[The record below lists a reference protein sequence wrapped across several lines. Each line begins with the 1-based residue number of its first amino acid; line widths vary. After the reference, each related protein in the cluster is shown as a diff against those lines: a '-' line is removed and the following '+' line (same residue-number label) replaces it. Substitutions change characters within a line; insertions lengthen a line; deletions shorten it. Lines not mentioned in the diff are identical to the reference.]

1 MKNNTEETMEPTFIN
16 ELKKIVGEQYTLT
29 DRESLAV
36 YGYDSTPELESL
48 PGAVL
53 LPGSAE
59 EVARVMRLCHSAG
72 VSVTPRGSGT
82 NLSGGSI
89 SANSGVVVQTSRLN
103 RIVEVD
109 EENLTATVEPGVIT
123 SALHREVE
131 SRGLFYPPDPGS
143 MNISTMGGNVAE
155 NSGGLRGLKYGVTA
169 DYVMGLETVLANGD
183 LLRTGGKV
191 VKDVAGYSLNPL
203 LVSSEGTLGL
213 FTGIIVKLIPKPQT
227 KITMLAH
234 FPALQDAALAVS
246 AIIAARVIPATL
258 EFLDKVTIKCV
269 EDYAHVGLPLD
280 VDAVLLIEVDG
291 HPVVV
296 AEEAA
301 AVAAICTR
309 HHCSFFQTA
318 QNAEEALK
326 LATARRTALSAL
338 ARLRPTTI
346 LEDATV
352 PRSCIAPMLQVI
364 QAVARKYNVT
374 IGTFGHAGDG
384 NLHPTCLTDER
395 DKDEIARAH
404 AAFEEIFDAAI
415 SMGGTITGEHGVGL
429 AKKKYLPRLVGES
442 GIRVMRGIKQAFD
455 PKGILNPGKVF

>member
-1 MKNNTEETMEPTFIN
+1 MEQSFIS
-16 ELKKIVGEQYTLT
+16 ELKKIVGEQHTLA
-29 DRESLAV
+29 DRESLTV

-48 PGAVL
+48 PGVVL
-53 LPGSAE
+53 LPGSSD
-59 EVARVMRLCHSAG
+59 EVARIMRLCHGAG

-82 NLSGGSI
+82 NLSGGSL
-89 SANSGVVVQTSRLN
+89 SANAGVVIQTSRLN
-103 RIVEVD
+103 RIIEVD
-109 EENLTATVEPGVIT
+109 EENLTATVEPGVVT
-123 SALHREVE
+123 SALHREAE

-169 DYVMGLETVLANGD
+169 DYVMGLETVLADGEI
-183 LLRTGGKV
+183 LRSGGKV

-203 LVSSEGTLGL
+203 LVSSEGTLGF
-213 FTGIIVKLIPKPQT
+213 FTGITVKLIPKPQS
-227 KITMLAH
+227 KVTMLAH

-246 AIIAARVIPATL
+246 AIIAAKVIPATL

-269 EDYAHVGLPLD
+269 EDYAHVGLPLN

-291 HPVVV
+291 HPAVT
-296 AEEAA
+296 AEDAA
-301 AVAAICTR
+301 SVEEICKR
-309 HHCSFFQTA
+309 FRCSFFQTA
-318 QNAEEALK
+318 QNADEALK
-326 LATARRTALSAL
+326 LAAARRTALSAL
-338 ARLRPTTI
+338 ARLKPTTI

-364 QAVARKYNVT
+364 QSAAAKYNVV

-395 DKDEIARAH
+395 DQDEIKRAH

-415 SMGGTITGEHGVGL
+415 AMGGTITGEHGVGV

-442 GIRVMRGIKQAFD
+442 GIKVMRGIKQAFD

>member
-1 MKNNTEETMEPTFIN
+1 MKPSFVS
-16 ELKKIVGEQYTLT
+16 ELKNIVGGQYTLT

-53 LPGSAE
+53 LPGSRD
-59 EVARVMRLCHSAG
+59 EVARIMGLCYGAG

-82 NLSGGSI
+82 NLSGGSL
-89 SANSGVVVQTSRLN
+89 SVNAGVVIQTSRLN

-169 DYVMGLETVLANGD
+169 DYVMGLETVLADGD
-183 LLRTGGKV
+183 LLTTGGKV

-203 LVSSEGTLGL
+203 LVSSEGTLGI
-213 FTGIIVKLIPKPQT
+213 FTGITVKLIPKPQS
-227 KITMLAH
+227 KVTMLAH

-246 AIIAARVIPATL
+246 AIIAAKVIPATL

-269 EDYAHVGLPLD
+269 EDYAHVGLPLN

-291 HPVVV
+291 HPAVT
-296 AEEAA
+296 AEDAA
-301 AVAAICTR
+301 SVEEICKR
-309 HHCSFFQTA
+309 HRCSSFQTA
-318 QNAEEALK
+318 QNADEALK
-326 LATARRTALSAL
+326 LAAARRTALSAL
-338 ARLRPTTI
+338 ARLKPTTI

-364 QAVARKYNVT
+364 QAAAAKYNVV

-395 DKDEIARAH
+395 DQDEIKRAH
-404 AAFEEIFDAAI
+404 AAFGEIFEAAI
-415 SMGGTITGEHGVGL
+415 AMGGTITGEHGVGI

-455 PKGILNPGKVF
+455 PKGILNPGKIF

>member
-1 MKNNTEETMEPTFIN
+1 MEPSFIN
-16 ELKKIVGEQYTLT
+16 ELQKIAGEQYTLT

-36 YGYDSTPELESL
+36 YGYDSTPELESR
-48 PGAVL
+48 PAAVL
-53 LPGSAE
+53 LPGTAE
-59 EVARVMRLCHSAG
+59 EVAGIMRLCHGAG
-72 VSVTPRGSGT
+72 VAVTPRGSGT
-82 NLSGGSI
+82 NLSGGSL
-89 SANSGVVVQTSRLN
+89 SAGGVVIQTSRMN

-109 EENLTATVEPGVIT
+109 EENLTATVEPGVVT

-169 DYVMGLETVLANGD
+169 DYVMGLETVLADGG

-203 LVSSEGTLGL
+203 LVSSEGTLGF
-213 FTGIIVKLIPKPQT
+213 FTGITVKLIPKPQA
-227 KITMLAH
+227 KVTMLAH

-246 AIIAARVIPATL
+246 AIIAAKVIPATL

-269 EDYAHVGLPLD
+269 EDYARVGLPLN

-291 HPVVV
+291 HPAVT
-296 AEEAA
+296 AEDAA
-301 AVAAICTR
+301 SVEEICKR
-309 HHCSFFQTA
+309 HRCSFFQTA
-318 QNAEEALK
+318 QNADEALK
-326 LATARRTALSAL
+326 LAAARRTALSAL
-338 ARLRPTTI
+338 ARLKPTTI

-352 PRSCIAPMLQVI
+352 PRSCIAPMLKVI
-364 QAVARKYNVT
+364 QEAAAKHNVM

-395 DKDEIARAH
+395 DQDEIKRAH

-415 SMGGTITGEHGVGL
+415 AMGGTITGEHGVGL
-429 AKKKYLPRLVGES
+429 AKKKYLPKLVGES

>member
-1 MKNNTEETMEPTFIN
+1 MEESFIS
-16 ELKKIVGEQYTLT
+16 ELKQIVGAQYTLF

-48 PGAVL
+48 PGVVL
-53 LPGSAE
+53 LPGSRE
-59 EVARVMRLCHSAG
+59 EVASILRLCHGSG

-82 NLSGGSI
+82 NLSGGSL
-89 SANSGVVVQTSRLN
+89 SAGGVVIQTSRLN
-103 RIVEVD
+103 RIIEID
-109 EENLTATVEPGVIT
+109 EENLTATVEPGLVT

-169 DYVMGLETVLANGD
+169 DYVMGLETILADGE
-183 LLRTGGKV
+183 LLKSGGKV

-203 LVSSEGTLGL
+203 LVSSEGTLGF
-213 FTGIIVKLIPKPQT
+213 FTGITVKLIPKPQG

-234 FPALQDAALAVS
+234 FPDLQDAALAVS
-246 AIIAARVIPATL
+246 AIIAAKVIPATM

-269 EDYAHVGLPLD
+269 EDFAHVGLPLD

-291 HPVVV
+291 HPVVI

-301 AVAAICTR
+301 AVAEICKKHR
-309 HHCSFFQTA
+309 CSFFQTA
-318 QNAEEALK
+318 QNAAEALK
-326 LATARRTALSAL
+326 LTEARRTALSAL

-352 PRSCIAPMLQVI
+352 PRSCIAAMLRVI
-364 QAVARKYNVT
+364 QDSAEKYNVV

-395 DKDEIARAH
+395 DQDEIRRAH

-415 SMGGTITGEHGVGL
+415 AMGGTITGEHGVGL
-429 AKKKYLPRLVGES
+429 AKKKYLPRLVGDS
-442 GIRVMRGIKQAFD
+442 GIRVMKGIKNAFD

>member
-1 MKNNTEETMEPTFIN
+1 MKPSLID
-16 ELKKIVGEQYTLT
+16 ELKNIVGAPFALT

-36 YGYDSTPELESL
+36 YGYDSTPGLERL
-48 PGAVL
+48 PGMVL
-53 LPGSAE
+53 LPGSAA
-59 EVARVMRLCHSAG
+59 EVARILRLCHGAG
-72 VSVTPRGSGT
+72 ICVTPRGSGT
-82 NLSGGSI
+82 NLSGGSL
-89 SANSGVVVQTSRLN
+89 SAGGVVVQTSRMN
-103 RIVEVD
+103 RIIEID

-123 SALHREVE
+123 STLHREVE

-169 DYVMGLETVLANGD
+169 DYIMGLETVLADGE
-183 LLRTGGKV
+183 LLRTGGKA
-191 VKDVAGYSLNPL
+191 VKDVAGYSLNRL
-203 LVSSEGTLGL
+203 LVSSEGTLGF
-213 FTGIIVKLIPKPQT
+213 FTGITVKLIPKPQC

-234 FPALQDAALAVS
+234 FPILQDAALAVS
-246 AIIAARVIPATL
+246 AIIAAKVIPATL

-269 EDYAHVGLPLD
+269 EEYAHVGLPLD

-291 HPVVV
+291 HPAVI

-301 AVAAICTR
+301 AVAEICKKQR
-309 HHCSFFQTA
+309 CSFFQTA
-318 QNAEEALK
+318 QNAAEALK
-326 LATARRTALSAL
+326 LTEARRTALSAL
-338 ARLRPTTI
+338 ARLKPTTI

-352 PRSCIAPMLQVI
+352 PRSCIAAMLEII
-364 QAVARKYNVT
+364 QASAKKYNVI

-404 AAFEEIFDAAI
+404 AAFAEIFAAAI
-415 SMGGTITGEHGVGL
+415 AMGGTITGEHGVGL
-429 AKKKYLPRLVGES
+429 AKKKYLPALVGES

>member
-1 MKNNTEETMEPTFIN
+1 MEQSFIN
-16 ELKKIVGEQYTLT
+16 ELKKIVGEQHTLA

-36 YGYDSTPELESL
+36 YGYDSTPEIESL
-48 PGAVL
+48 PGVVL
-53 LPGSAE
+53 LPGCSD
-59 EVARVMRLCHSAG
+59 EVVRIMRLCHGAG

-82 NLSGGSI
+82 NLSGGSL
-89 SANSGVVVQTSRLN
+89 SVNAGVVIQTSRLN

-109 EENLTATVEPGVIT
+109 EENLTATVEPGVVT

-169 DYVMGLETVLANGD
+169 DYVMGLETVLADGEI
-183 LLRTGGKV
+183 LRSGGKV

-203 LVSSEGTLGL
+203 LVSSEGTLGF
-213 FTGIIVKLIPKPQT
+213 FTGITVKLIPKPQS
-227 KITMLAH
+227 KVTMLAH

-246 AIIAARVIPATL
+246 AIIAAKVIPATL
-258 EFLDKVTIKCV
+258 EFLDKVTIRCV
-269 EDYAHVGLPLD
+269 EDYAHVGLPLN

-291 HPVVV
+291 HPAVT
-296 AEEAA
+296 AEDAA
-301 AVAAICTR
+301 SVEDICKR
-309 HHCSFFQTA
+309 YRCSFFQTA
-318 QNAEEALK
+318 QNADEALK
-326 LATARRTALSAL
+326 LAAARRTALSAL
-338 ARLRPTTI
+338 ARLKPTTI

-364 QAVARKYNVT
+364 QSAAAKYNVT

-395 DKDEIARAH
+395 DQDEIKRAH

-415 SMGGTITGEHGVGL
+415 AMGGTITGEHGVGI

-442 GIRVMRGIKQAFD
+442 GIKVMRGIKQAFD

>member
-1 MKNNTEETMEPTFIN
+1 MRPSFIK
-16 ELKKIVGEQYTLT
+16 ELQTIVGKQYTLT

-36 YGYDSTPELESL
+36 YGYDSTAELESL
-48 PGAVL
+48 PGVVL
-53 LPGSAE
+53 LPDSGEQIAQIMS
-59 EVARVMRLCHSAG
+59 LCHDEG
-72 VSVTPRGSGT
+72 VCVTPRGSGT
-82 NLSGGSI
+82 NLSGGSL
-89 SANSGVVVQTSRLN
+89 SAGGVVIQTSRLN
-103 RIVEVD
+103 RIIEVD

-131 SRGLFYPPDPGS
+131 ERGLFYPPDPGS

-169 DYVMGLETVLANGD
+169 DYVMGLQTILADGE

-213 FTGIIVKLIPKPQT
+213 FTSITVKLIPKPQA

-234 FPALQDAALAVS
+234 FPVMADAALTVS
-246 AIIAARVIPATL
+246 AIIAAKVIPATL

-280 VDAVLLIEVDG
+280 VDAALLIETDG

-296 AEEAA
+296 TEEAA
-301 AVAAICTR
+301 AVETICR
-309 HHCSFFQTA
+309 QHRCSFFQTA
-318 QNAEEALK
+318 KNDEEALK

-352 PRSCIAPMLQVI
+352 PRSCIAAMLKVI
-364 QAVARKYNVT
+364 QNTARKYNVV

-395 DKDEIARAH
+395 DQDEIKRAH

-429 AKKKYLPRLVGES
+429 AKKRYLPKLAGES
-442 GIRVMRGIKQAFD
+442 GIRVMRGIKHAFD
-455 PKGILNPGKVF
+455 PKGILNPGKIF

>member
-1 MKNNTEETMEPTFIN
+1 MQQSFIQ
-16 ELKKIVGEQYTLT
+16 ELQTIVGPQYALT

-53 LPGSAE
+53 LPGTAD
-59 EVARVMRLCHSAG
+59 EVALIMRLCHGAG
-72 VSVTPRGSGT
+72 VAVTPRGSGT
-82 NLSGGSI
+82 NLSGGSL
-89 SANSGVVVQTSRLN
+89 SAGGVVVQTSRLN
-103 RIVEVD
+103 RIIEVD

-131 SRGLFYPPDPGS
+131 ARGLFYPPDPGS

-169 DYVMGLETVLANGD
+169 DYVMGLETVLADGD

-191 VKDVAGYSLNPL
+191 VKDVAGYSLNAL
-203 LVSSEGTLGL
+203 LVSSEGTLGF
-213 FTGIIVKLIPKPQT
+213 FTGITVKLIPKPQG

-234 FPALQDAALAVS
+234 FPVLQDAALAVS
-246 AIIAARVIPATL
+246 AIIAAKVIPATL
-258 EFLDKVTIKCV
+258 EFLDKVTIRCV
-269 EDYAHVGLPLD
+269 EEYAHVGLPLD

-291 HPVVV
+291 HPVVI

-301 AVAAICTR
+301 AVAEICKKHR
-309 HHCSFFQTA
+309 CSFFQTA
-318 QNAEEALK
+318 QNAAEALK
-326 LATARRTALSAL
+326 LTEARRTALSAL
-338 ARLRPTTI
+338 ARLKPTTI

-352 PRSCIAPMLQVI
+352 PRSCIAAMLQII
-364 QAVARKYNVT
+364 QASAKKHNVV

-395 DKDEIARAH
+395 DQDEIARAH
-404 AAFEEIFDAAI
+404 AAFGEIFDAAI
-415 SMGGTITGEHGVGL
+415 AMGGTITGEHGVGL
-429 AKKKYLPRLVGES
+429 AKKKYLPKLVGES
-442 GIRVMRGIKQAFD
+442 GIRVMRGIKNAFD
-455 PKGILNPGKVF
+455 PKGILNPGKIF

>member
-1 MKNNTEETMEPTFIN
+1 MEQTFIK
-16 ELKKIVGEQYTLT
+16 ELQIIVGEQYTLF
-29 DRESLAV
+29 DKESLAV
-36 YGYDSTPELESL
+36 YGYDSTPEIESL
-48 PGAVL
+48 PGVVL
-53 LPGSAE
+53 LPGTAD
-59 EVARVMRLCHSAG
+59 EVVRIMRLCHGAD
-72 VSVTPRGSGT
+72 VTVTPRGSGT
-82 NLSGGSI
+82 NLSGGSL
-89 SANSGVVVQTSRLN
+89 SGGGVVVQTSRLN
-103 RIVEVD
+103 RLVEID
-109 EENLTATVEPGVIT
+109 EENLTATMEPGVVT

-169 DYVMGLETVLANGD
+169 DYVMGLETVLADGE
-183 LLRTGGKV
+183 LLKSGGKV

-203 LVSSEGTLGL
+203 LVSSEGTLGF
-213 FTGIIVKLIPKPQT
+213 FTGITVKLIPKPQG

-234 FPALQDAALAVS
+234 FPVLQDAALAVS
-246 AIIAARVIPATL
+246 AIIAAKVIPATL

-291 HPVVV
+291 HPVVI

-301 AVAAICTR
+301 AVAEICKKHR
-309 HHCSFFQTA
+309 CSFFQTA
-318 QNAEEALK
+318 GDADEALK
-326 LATARRTALSAL
+326 LAAARRTALSAL
-338 ARLRPTTI
+338 ARLKPTTI

-352 PRSCIAPMLQVI
+352 PRSCIAAMLEVI
-364 QAVARKYNVT
+364 QAAALKHKLT

-404 AAFEEIFDAAI
+404 DAFEEIFDAAI

-455 PKGILNPGKVF
+455 PKGILNPGKIF

>member
-1 MKNNTEETMEPTFIN
+1 MEQSFIN
-16 ELKKIVGEQYTLT
+16 ELKQIVGEQYTLA

-48 PGAVL
+48 PGVVL
-53 LPGSAE
+53 LPENADQVS
-59 EVARVMRLCHSAG
+59 RIMRLCHGAG

-82 NLSGGSI
+82 NLSGGSL
-89 SANSGVVVQTSRLN
+89 SAGGVVVQTSRMN
-103 RIVEVD
+103 RIVEID
-109 EENLTATVEPGVIT
+109 EENLTATVEPGVVT

-131 SRGLFYPPDPGS
+131 ARGLFYPPDPGS

-169 DYVMGLETVLANGD
+169 DYVMGLETVLADGD
-183 LLRTGGKV
+183 LLRSGGKA
-191 VKDVAGYSLNPL
+191 VKDVAGYAINPL
-203 LVSSEGTLGL
+203 LVSSEGTLGF
-213 FTGIIVKLIPKPQT
+213 FTGITVKLIPKPQN
-227 KITMLAH
+227 KVTMLAH
-234 FPALQDAALAVS
+234 FPVLQDAALAVS
-246 AIIAARVIPATL
+246 AIIAAKVIPATL

-269 EDYAHVGLPLD
+269 EDYAHVGLPLN

-291 HPVVV
+291 HPAVT
-296 AEEAA
+296 AEDAA
-301 AVAAICTR
+301 SVEEICKR
-309 HHCSFFQTA
+309 HRCSFFQRA
-318 QNAEEALK
+318 KDADEALK
-326 LATARRTALSAL
+326 LAAARRTALSAL
-338 ARLRPTTI
+338 ARLKPTTI

-352 PRSCIAPMLQVI
+352 PRSCIAPMLKII
-364 QAVARKYNVT
+364 QEAAAKHNVV

-395 DKDEIARAH
+395 DQDEIKRAH
-404 AAFEEIFDAAI
+404 AAFSEIFDAAI
-415 SMGGTITGEHGVGL
+415 NMGGTITGEHGVGL

>member
-1 MKNNTEETMEPTFIN
+1 MDQSFIN
-16 ELKKIVGEQYTLT
+16 ELQKIVGEPYTLT

-53 LPGSAE
+53 LPGSSE
-59 EVARVMRLCHSAG
+59 EVARIMALCHGAG
-72 VSVTPRGSGT
+72 ISVTPRGSGT
-82 NLSGGSI
+82 NLSGGSL
-89 SANSGVVVQTSRLN
+89 SVNGGVVIQTSRLN
-103 RIVEVD
+103 RIIEVD
-109 EENLTATVEPGVIT
+109 EENLTATVEPGVVT

-169 DYVMGLETVLANGD
+169 DYVMGLQTVLADGD
-183 LLRTGGKV
+183 LLNTGGKV

-203 LVSSEGTLGL
+203 LVSSEGTLGI
-213 FTGIIVKLIPKPQT
+213 FTGITVKLIPKPQS
-227 KITMLAH
+227 KVTMLAH

-246 AIIAARVIPATL
+246 AIIAAKVIPATL

-269 EDYAHVGLPLD
+269 EDYAHVGLPLN

-291 HPVVV
+291 HPAVT
-296 AEEAA
+296 AEDAA
-301 AVAAICTR
+301 SVEEICKR
-309 HHCSFFQTA
+309 FRCSFFQTA
-318 QNAEEALK
+318 QNADEALK
-326 LATARRTALSAL
+326 LAAARRTALSAL
-338 ARLRPTTI
+338 ARLKPTTI

-364 QAVARKYNVT
+364 QAAAAKYNVT

-395 DKDEIARAH
+395 DQDEIRRAH
-404 AAFEEIFDAAI
+404 AAFGEIFEAAI
-415 SMGGTITGEHGVGL
+415 TMGGTITGEHGVGI

>member
-1 MKNNTEETMEPTFIN
+1 MEPSFIK
-16 ELKKIVGEQYTLT
+16 ELQTIVGGQYTLT

-36 YGYDSTPELESL
+36 YGYDSTPEIESV

-53 LPGSAE
+53 LPGSSDE
-59 EVARVMRLCHSAG
+59 IIRIMHLCHGAG
-72 VSVTPRGSGT
+72 VTVTPRGSGT
-82 NLSGGSI
+82 NLSGGSL
-89 SANSGVVVQTSRLN
+89 SHNSGIVLQTSRLN
-103 RIVEVD
+103 RIIEVD

-169 DYVMGLETVLANGD
+169 DYVMGLETVLADGE
-183 LLRTGGKV
+183 LLRSGGKV

-203 LVSSEGTLGL
+203 LVSSEGTLGF
-213 FTGIIVKLIPKPQT
+213 FTGITVKLIPKPKG

-234 FPALQDAALAVS
+234 FPVLQDAALAVS
-246 AIIAARVIPATL
+246 AIIAAKVIPATL

-291 HPVVV
+291 HPVVI

-301 AVAAICTR
+301 AVAQICGKHR
-309 HHCSFFQTA
+309 CSFFQTA
-318 QNAEEALK
+318 RDADEALK
-326 LATARRTALSAL
+326 LAAARRTALSAL
-338 ARLRPTTI
+338 ARLKPTTI

-352 PRSCIAPMLQVI
+352 PRSCIAAMLKVI
-364 QAVARKYNVT
+364 QDSAKKYNVT

-395 DKDEIARAH
+395 DKDEIKRAH
-404 AAFEEIFDAAI
+404 AAFAEIFDAAI
-415 SMGGTITGEHGVGL
+415 AMGGTITGEHGVGL
-429 AKKKYLPRLVGES
+429 AKKKYLPKLVGES

-455 PKGILNPGKVF
+455 PKGILNPGKIF

>member
-1 MKNNTEETMEPTFIN
+1 MQQSFIN
-16 ELKKIVGEQYTLT
+16 ELKAIVGEQYILS
-29 DRESLAV
+29 DKESLAV
-36 YGYDSTPELESL
+36 YGYDSTPEIESL

-53 LPGSAE
+53 LPCTTDE
-59 EVARVMRLCHSAG
+59 IVRIMRLCFDAG
-72 VSVTPRGSGT
+72 ETVTPRGSGT
-82 NLSGGSI
+82 NLSGGSL
-89 SANSGVVVQTSRLN
+89 SAGGVVIQTSRLN
-103 RIVEVD
+103 RLLEID
-109 EENLTATVEPGVIT
+109 EENLTATMEPRLIT
-123 SALHREVE
+123 STLHRAVE

-169 DYVMGLETVLANGD
+169 DYVMGLETILANGD

-213 FTGIIVKLIPKPQT
+213 FTGITVKLIPKPQG

-246 AIIAARVIPATL
+246 AIIAAKVIPATL

-291 HPVVV
+291 HPVVI

-301 AVAAICTR
+301 AVAEICKKHR
-309 HHCSFFQTA
+309 CSSFQTA
-318 QNAEEALK
+318 KDAAEALK
-326 LATARRTALSAL
+326 LTEARRTALSAL
-338 ARLRPTTI
+338 ARLKPTTI

-352 PRSCIAPMLQVI
+352 PRSCIAAMLKII
-364 QAVARKYNVT
+364 QDSAKKHNVT

-395 DKDEIARAH
+395 DKDEIKRAH
-404 AAFEEIFDAAI
+404 AAFSEIFDAAI
-415 SMGGTITGEHGVGL
+415 AMGGTITGEHGVGL
-429 AKKKYLPRLVGES
+429 AKKKYLPKLVGES

-455 PKGILNPGKVF
+455 PKGILNPGKIF

>member
-1 MKNNTEETMEPTFIN
+1 MDRLFIK
-16 ELKKIVGEQYTLT
+16 ELEAIVGKQHALT

-36 YGYDSTPELESL
+36 YGYDSTPELQSL

-53 LPGSAE
+53 LPGSTDE
-59 EVARVMRLCHSAG
+59 ILRIMRLCHESG

-89 SANSGVVVQTSRLN
+89 SSNNGVVLQTSRMNKLLE
-103 RIVEVD
+103 ID
-109 EENLTATVEPGVIT
+109 EENLTATVEPGLIT

-169 DYVMGLETVLANGD
+169 NYVMGLETVLANGD
-183 LLRTGGKV
+183 FLRTGGKV
-191 VKDVAGYSLNPL
+191 VKDVAGYSLTPL

-213 FTGIIVKLIPKPQT
+213 FTAITVKLIPKPQSR
-227 KITMLAH
+227 ITMLAH
-234 FPALQDAALAVS
+234 FPKMGQAALAVS
-246 AIIAARVIPATL
+246 AIIAARIIPATL

-280 VDAVLLIEVDG
+280 VEAVLLIEVDG
-291 HPVVV
+291 HQAVVV
-296 AEEAA
+296 EEAEN
-301 AVAAICTR
+301 VESICR
-309 HHCSFFQTA
+309 KQHCSFFQTA
-318 QNAEEALK
+318 RNSDEALK
-326 LATARRTALSAL
+326 LATARRSALSAL

-352 PRSCIAPMLQVI
+352 PRSCIAPMLKVI
-364 QAVARKYNVT
+364 QDAAKKYQVT

-395 DKDEIARAH
+395 DKEEIERAH

-429 AKKKYLPRLVGES
+429 AKKKYLPRLVGET
-442 GIRVMRGIKQAFD
+442 GIRVMHGIRAAFD
-455 PKGILNPGKVF
+455 PQGILNPGKVF

>member
-1 MKNNTEETMEPTFIN
+1 M
-16 ELKKIVGEQYTLT
+16 
-29 DRESLAV
+29 
-36 YGYDSTPELESL
+36 
-48 PGAVL
+48 
-53 LPGSAE
+53 
-59 EVARVMRLCHSAG
+59 
-72 VSVTPRGSGT
+72 
-82 NLSGGSI
+82 
-89 SANSGVVVQTSRLN
+89 
-103 RIVEVD
+103 EVD

-169 DYVMGLETVLANGD
+169 DYVMGLETVLADGD

-203 LVSSEGTLGL
+203 LVSSEGTLGF
-213 FTGIIVKLIPKPQT
+213 FTGITVKLIPKPQG

-246 AIIAARVIPATL
+246 AIIAAKVIPATL

-291 HPVVV
+291 HPVVI

-301 AVAAICTR
+301 AVAEICKKHR
-309 HHCSFFQTA
+309 CSFFQTA
-318 QNAEEALK
+318 QNPAEALK
-326 LATARRTALSAL
+326 LTEARRTALSAL
-338 ARLRPTTI
+338 ARLKPTTI

-352 PRSCIAPMLQVI
+352 PRSCIAAMLKVI
-364 QAVARKYNVT
+364 QDSAKKYNVT

-384 NLHPTCLTDER
+384 NLHPDLPDRRAGPGRDQARPRRLRGDLRRRHRHGGDHHRRTWRRAGQEEVSAQAGGGER
-395 DKDEIARAH
+395 DPGH
-404 AAFEEIFDAAI
+404 AGDQA
-415 SMGGTITGEHGVGL
+415 GL
-429 AKKKYLPRLVGES
+429 
-442 GIRVMRGIKQAFD
+442 
-455 PKGILNPGKVF
+455 

>member
-1 MKNNTEETMEPTFIN
+1 MEKTLLQDFAA
-16 ELKKIVGEQYTLT
+16 IVGKRYTLS
-29 DRESLAV
+29 DLESLAV
-36 YGYDSTPELESL
+36 YGYDSTPELESI

-53 LPGSAE
+53 LPGSSE
-59 EVARVMRLCHSAG
+59 EVVAIMRLCHEAG

-89 SANSGVVVQTSRLN
+89 SANSGVVIQTSRLN
-103 RIVEVD
+103 SIVEID

-123 SALHREVE
+123 SALHRVVE
-131 SRGLFYPPDPGS
+131 ERGLFYPPDPGS

-169 DYVMGLETVLANGD
+169 DYVMGLETVLADGE
-183 LLRTGGKV
+183 LLKTGGKV

-213 FTGIIVKLIPKPQT
+213 FTGITVKLIPKPQA
-227 KITMLAH
+227 KVTMLAH

-246 AIIAARVIPATL
+246 AIIAAKVIPATL

-291 HPVVV
+291 HPAVV
-296 AEEAA
+296 AEEAL
-301 AVAAICTR
+301 AVEAICKR
-309 HHCSFFQTA
+309 HRSSFFQTA
-318 QNAEEALK
+318 KDAEEALK

-352 PRSCIAPMLQVI
+352 PRSCIAPMLKII
-364 QAVARKYNVT
+364 QETAQKYNVT

-395 DKDEIARAH
+395 DKDEISRAH
-404 AAFEEIFDAAI
+404 AAFGEIFDAAI

-429 AKKKYLPRLVGES
+429 AKKRYLPRLVGES
-442 GIRVMRGIKQAFD
+442 GIKIMRGIKNAFD